1 MRLFLLKYRKTCK
14 KEAKIMEEILVKAAC
29 YIAIIFLGY
38 ILRRTGFFGPEAF
51 GVLSK
56 IVIKITL
63 PCAIISGNA
72 GKPIDSSLLTI
83 MLLSFGA
90 GLVYMF
96 LGSLLYKNKGKD
108 ARAFGIL
115 NLPGY
120 NIGAFAM
127 PFTQNF
133 LGPMGNVATSL
144 FDMGNAV
151 ICLGGAFGV
160 AASVKEGR
168 GLDLKRIGKGLVTSV
183 PVMTIFAMVVLNL
196 LKLTP
201 PAPVLA
207 FATIIGNG
215 NAFLAMLTI
224 GVGFKLSGDR
234 SQIGD
239 IVKILGTRYGVAV
252 VLALIF
258 YFVLPFELEIRQA
271 LVILAL
277 APIGSAVPIFTGEL
291 KGDVGL
297 SAAINSVA
305 IVISII
311 IIVALL
317 LVLL

>member
-1 MRLFLLKYRKTCK
+1 
-14 KEAKIMEEILVKAAC
+14 MEDILIKAAS
-29 YIAIIFLGY
+29 YIAIILLGY

-72 GKPIDSSLLTI
+72 GKPIDISLLSI

-90 GLVYMF
+90 GLVYMA
-96 LGSLLYKNKGKD
+96 LGALAYRKKGKD
-108 ARAFGIL
+108 AQAFAIL
-115 NLPGY
+115 NVPGY

-183 PVMTIFAMVVLNL
+183 PVMTIFIMVVLNL
-196 LKLTP
+196 L
-201 PAPVLA
+201 PVII
-207 FATIIGNG
+207 FALSVSVFFQTLIFWLFIGFTFTTYLEVLLLKPVFTELEGGREN
-215 NAFLAMLTI
+215 
-224 GVGFKLSGDR
+224 
-234 SQIGD
+234 
-239 IVKILGTRYGVAV
+239 VKI
-252 VLALIF
+252 
-258 YFVLPFELEIRQA
+258 
-271 LVILAL
+271 
-277 APIGSAVPIFTGEL
+277 
-291 KGDVGL
+291 GL
-297 SAAINSVA
+297 
-305 IVISII
+305 
-311 IIVALL
+311 
-317 LVLL
+317 

>member
-1 MRLFLLKYRKTCK
+1 MQD
-14 KEAKIMEEILVKAAC
+14 ILVKAGC
-29 YIAIIFLGY
+29 YIAIIVLGY
-38 ILRRTGFFGPEAF
+38 VLRRRGFFGPEAF

-63 PCAIISGNA
+63 PCAIISSNA
-72 GKPIDSSLLTI
+72 GKAIDKSLLSI
-83 MLLSFGA
+83 ILLSFGA
-90 GLVYMF
+90 GIIYMA
-96 LGSLLYKNKGKD
+96 LGSALYRKKGKD
-108 ARAFGIL
+108 AQAFGIL
-115 NLPGY
+115 NVPGY
-120 NIGAFAM
+120 NIGTFAM

-133 LGPMGNVATSL
+133 LGPMGNIATSL

-168 GLDLKRIGKGLVTSV
+168 GFGLKRIIKGLVTSV
-183 PVMTIFAMVVLNL
+183 PCMTIIIMVILNL
-196 LKLTP
+196 FSLTP
-201 PAPVLA
+201 PAPIVS

-215 NAFLAMLTI
+215 NAFLAMFTI

-239 IVKILGTRYGVAV
+239 MVKILGTRYGVAV
-252 VLALIF
+252 ILALIF

-271 LVILAL
+271 LVILAFS
-277 APIGSAVPIFTGEL
+277 PIGSAVPIFTGEL

-305 IVISII
+305 ILISIV

-317 LVLL
+317 LIML